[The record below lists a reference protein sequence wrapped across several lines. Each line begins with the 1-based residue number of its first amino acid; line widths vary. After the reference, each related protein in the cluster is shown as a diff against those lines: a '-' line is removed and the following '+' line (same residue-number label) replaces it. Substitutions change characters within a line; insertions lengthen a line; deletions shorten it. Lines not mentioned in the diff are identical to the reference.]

1 MVSLVW
7 VARMARQ
14 VAMQARGQD
23 GRVFLEMDRLRE
35 GHLTFMAAAHYTIN
49 RLSLIHISEP
59 TRPP

>member
-1 MVSLVW
+1 MVDLVW

-49 RLSLIHISEP
+49 RWVGLPHA
-59 TRPP
+59 T

>member
-1 MVSLVW
+1 MVNLVW

-49 RLSLIHISEP
+49 RWVGLPHA
-59 TRPP
+59 T